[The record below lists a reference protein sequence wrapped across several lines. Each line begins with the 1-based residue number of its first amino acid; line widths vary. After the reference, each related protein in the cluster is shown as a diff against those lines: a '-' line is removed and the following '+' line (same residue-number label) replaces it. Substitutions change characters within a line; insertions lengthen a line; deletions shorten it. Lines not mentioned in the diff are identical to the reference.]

1 MNLKEIIDNHGN
13 TVRNI
18 IKRITNEENEDL
30 EQEVYTKVWKNSEK
44 YEEKGVFKAWIKTIS
59 ANISKDYLKSSQKK
73 LSDNTT
79 NDETVVSLIQCNKD
93 TPEEILI
100 KKERQ
105 KQISSAIN
113 NLKPKFKEIIMLYE
127 IENQSYEDISKK
139 LKCPIGTVK
148 SRIYN
153 AKKELALTLKELMK
167 KG

>member
-1 MNLKEIIDNHGN
+1 MDLKDIITNHGN

-18 IKRITNEENEDL
+18 IKRITNEQNEDL

-44 YEEKGVFKAWIKTIS
+44 YEEKGVFCAWIKTIS

-73 LSDNTT
+73 LSDNST
-79 NDETVVSLIQCNKD
+79 NDETVVSLIQCNKE

-113 NLKPKFKEIIMLYE
+113 KLKPKFKEIIMLYE

-153 AKKELALTLKELMK
+153 AKKELALTLKELM
-167 KG
+167 